1 MASQIVH
8 FARLS
13 DRDRKIATPLPKMVA
28 GDRLEL
34 HVRDAG
40 GKERKLPIPP
50 SAAAAVEALLTHM
63 LRGERV
69 AVLAEDSTI
78 NF

>member
-13 DRDRKIATPLPKMVA
+13 DRDRKTATPLPKLVA

-40 GKERKLPIPP
+40 SKERTLPIPP
-50 SAAAAVEALLTHM
+50 RPPQLLKPFWRTCCAESA
-63 LRGERV
+63 LRCWPR
-69 AVLAEDSTI
+69 TR
-78 NF
+78 N

>member
-13 DRDRKIATPLPKMVA
+13 DHDRKTATPLPKLGA

-40 GKERKLPIPP
+40 GKASAKSQVSPGACRHLLP
-50 SAAAAVEALLTHM
+50 S
-63 LRGERV
+63 
-69 AVLAEDSTI
+69 
-78 NF
+78 